1 MLNKLE
7 CKDHKDE
14 TIWMSKFS
22 LDRDTAQQIL
32 DAAQQSLSAAQQSRG
47 ANELLRQLCELQ
59 SKLLEQTGLNP
70 PAERV
75 LRPRQAA
82 ARVGLSIASLYRL
95 ARQKRFPQPVRI
107 GLRASGWRE
116 SELLRWMENPA
127 AYADATPRTD

>member
-1 MLNKLE
+1 
-7 CKDHKDE
+7 
-14 TIWMSKFS
+14 MSRFS
-22 LDRDTAQQIL
+22 FDRDTAQQIL
-32 DAAQQSLSAAQQSRG
+32 DAAQQSLSAAQQSRE

-70 PAERV
+70 PERV
-75 LRPRQAA
+75 LRARQAA

-95 ARQKRFPQPVRI
+95 ARQKRFPPPVRI

-116 SELLRWMENPA
+116 SELLRWIENPS